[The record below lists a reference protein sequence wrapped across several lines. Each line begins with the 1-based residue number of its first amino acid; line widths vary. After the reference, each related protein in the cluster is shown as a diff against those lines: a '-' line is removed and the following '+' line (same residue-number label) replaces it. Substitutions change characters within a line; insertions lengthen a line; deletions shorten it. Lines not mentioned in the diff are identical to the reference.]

1 MFQNILHLILTLLR
15 IQIFF
20 YKNFGNLQS
29 GSKDSV
35 FCKSIHRV
43 EFKDMDFDFPWKR
56 ILLLLFLFV
65 FVSCERSKNFGFQ
78 NRGDRPPTV
87 EDLEAWK
94 ERLAMEEAE
103 IVELEKKISSMA
115 QKTRSAGAL
124 SWKIAQGYMKIGDY
138 DMGVKF
144 YNQALKENNEGK
156 KVEIVGAELHFFEPA
171 IPFFE
176 KALLLKPVDQQLLF
190 ETALAYANASKDRG
204 WETVRR
210 QIAIDLFTHL
220 TIQDPRDSRFPF
232 QLALIY
238 FDSSMSDSSWEGVSA
253 GFHDQDKALRILDDI
268 IKKEYKNV
276 PARFAKA
283 NFLYRL
289 GRTEDSKEE
298 YLKVKK
304 TIEELNDAGLV
315 RGGLE
320 KNDSYQNVL
329 QNLKKIEESS
339 LKAE

>member
-103 IVELEKKISSMA
+103 IVELERKFLQWLKR
-115 QKTRSAGAL
+115 QDLQVL
-124 SWKIAQGYMKIGDY
+124 S
-138 DMGVKF
+138 V
-144 YNQALKENNEGK
+144 GK
-156 KVEIVGAELHFFEPA
+156 L
-171 IPFFE
+171 
-176 KALLLKPVDQQLLF
+176 
-190 ETALAYANASKDRG
+190 
-204 WETVRR
+204 
-210 QIAIDLFTHL
+210 
-220 TIQDPRDSRFPF
+220 PRV
-232 QLALIY
+232 I
-238 FDSSMSDSSWEGVSA
+238 
-253 GFHDQDKALRILDDI
+253 
-268 IKKEYKNV
+268 
-276 PARFAKA
+276 
-283 NFLYRL
+283 
-289 GRTEDSKEE
+289 
-298 YLKVKK
+298 
-304 TIEELNDAGLV
+304 
-315 RGGLE
+315 
-320 KNDSYQNVL
+320 
-329 QNLKKIEESS
+329 
-339 LKAE
+339 

>member
-29 GSKDSV
+29 SSKNSV

-220 TIQDPRDSRFPF
+220 AIQDPRDSRFPF

-276 PARFAKA
+276 PARLPKPTSCIVSV
-283 NFLYRL
+283 
-289 GRTEDSKEE
+289 GRK
-298 YLKVKK
+298 
-304 TIEELNDAGLV
+304 IP
-315 RGGLE
+315 R
-320 KNDSYQNVL
+320 KN
-329 QNLKKIEESS
+329 I
-339 LKAE
+339 